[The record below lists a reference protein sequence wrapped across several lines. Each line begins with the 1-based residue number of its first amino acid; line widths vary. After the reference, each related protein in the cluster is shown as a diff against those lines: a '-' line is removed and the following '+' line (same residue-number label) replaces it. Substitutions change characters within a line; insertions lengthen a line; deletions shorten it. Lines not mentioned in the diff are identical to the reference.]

1 MGAEKGQYTCA
12 EYRAEMILLMLHRRL
27 NEENLSP
34 EDRAAVEEKIETLQ
48 AEMGLE

>member
-1 MGAEKGQYTCA
+1 MGAEKGRYTCA

-34 EDRAAVEEKIETLQ
+34 EDRAAVEEKIDALQ
-48 AEMGLE
+48 SKMGLD